1 MYIIV
6 AVFSI
11 LILLKSSRLS
21 LNKSLLSK
29 LYLIIILVLGIFRDT
44 CIGTDIN
51 IRGGY
56 YDVWF
61 SPFSSSC
68 IEEVEYG
75 FLLLTSLIKKINS
88 SYTFYY
94 GFIYFLTMLI
104 YFLSVKKILRNPAVF
119 FAIYFLSSSIISSF
133 NTIRQELALAFSL
146 LVFFHCIGNVFTQV
160 TLAKA
165 NNKMLIWR
173 LVIYELLILII
184 SYTIHGSVLIL
195 IMLPIFYIRK
205 IQELLSKDVVL
216 WILLF
221 AVFCINVLYGV
232 YIQLAVI
239 WLQST
244 LHIGG
249 RADFWISVIERFGD
263 DIVSTHGSLT
273 ILISGSIAILASK
286 NRRDVLFYM
295 GFVGFLLSSLASAN
309 LGTVGRVFNNISIFL
324 VVYYARI
331 FGNILVSYKI
341 KNLDLRWLVITLLL
355 FDWLTGFYFTT
366 ILNNTVSPYKS
377 YLFL

>member
-1 MYIIV
+1 
-6 AVFSI
+6 
-11 LILLKSSRLS
+11 
-21 LNKSLLSK
+21 
-29 LYLIIILVLGIFRDT
+29 
-44 CIGTDIN
+44 
-51 IRGGY
+51 
-56 YDVWF
+56 
-61 SPFSSSC
+61 
-68 IEEVEYG
+68 
-75 FLLLTSLIKKINS
+75 
-88 SYTFYY
+88 
-94 GFIYFLTMLI
+94 
-104 YFLSVKKILRNPAVF
+104 
-119 FAIYFLSSSIISSF
+119 
-133 NTIRQELALAFSL
+133 
-146 LVFFHCIGNVFTQV
+146 
-160 TLAKA
+160 
-165 NNKMLIWR
+165 
-173 LVIYELLILII
+173 
-184 SYTIHGSVLIL
+184 
-195 IMLPIFYIRK
+195 MLPIFYIRK

-263 DIVSTHGSLT
+263 DIVSSHGSLT